1 MSVAQSFAL
10 AAAIVLALSTLAD
23 AASRPRYGSE
33 SVYGAGAQG
42 AGRAPAAGG
51 SYGGYSSNPQT
62 RALEALADRYRP
74 GW

>member
-33 SVYGAGAQG
+33 SVYGAGAQS
-42 AGRAPAAGG
+42 AGRAPAAG
-51 SYGGYSSNPQT
+51 SSGGYSSNPQT